1 MISKIVHTSWKDKT
15 ILQSQ
20 SPLIQEGIANLIKL
34 NPDWEVRIYD
44 DEEVNEYLRESM
56 DSRDFKLI
64 ENDHIVAKTDIWRL
78 IKLYREGGL
87 YLDIDRYC
95 NIKFEDYFTD
105 DIKCVL
111 PMCLDIGF
119 SQDFMMS
126 EIANPIYLETYKLL
140 VQRRYETSHIY
151 FLGPQTYMHGVTKVL
166 MGKMIDMNPGIETV
180 QNIREAIKDIPFIYT
195 YREQLPYDSVI
206 CRNKQ
211 GNPNDWEQ
219 QKRDLYKDYELK
231 HWTGEW

>member
-1 MISKIVHTSWKDKT
+1 MIPKIVHVSWKDKS
-15 ILQSQ
+15 ILESQ
-20 SPLIQEGIANLIKL
+20 SPLIKEGLANLIQL
-34 NPDWEVRIYD
+34 NPDWKVAIYD
-44 DEEVNEYLRESM
+44 DEEVNEYLKESM

-95 NIKFEDYFTD
+95 NIKFVDYFTNE
-105 DIKCVL
+105 IKCVL
-111 PMCLDIGF
+111 PMCLDFGF

-126 EIANPIYLETYKLL
+126 EQANPIYLETYKLL
-140 VQRRYETSHIY
+140 IQRRYETNNIY

-166 MGKMIDMNPGIETV
+166 MGEMIDMYPDMDTI
-180 QNIREAIKDIPFIYT
+180 QRIRKTIDSMPFLYT
-195 YREQLPYDSVI
+195 YRENLPYDSVI
-206 CRNKQ
+206 CRDKP
-211 GNPNDWEQ
+211 GHYDEWEH
-219 QKRDLYKDYELK
+219 QKKELYKDYELK

>member
-1 MISKIVHTSWKDKT
+1 MIPKIVHTSWKDKT
-15 ILQSQ
+15 IFQSD
-20 SPLIQEGIANLIKL
+20 SPLIQEGIVNLIKL
-34 NPDWEVRIYD
+34 NPDWKVTIYD
-44 DEEVNEYLRESM
+44 DEEVTEYLYESM
-56 DSRDFKLI
+56 DARDFKLI

-95 NIKFEDYFTD
+95 NIKFD
-105 DIKCVL
+105 DHFSDEIKCVL

-119 SQDFMMS
+119 SHDFMMS

-166 MGKMIDMNPGIETV
+166 MGQMIDVNPGIDTI
-180 QNIREAIKDIPFIYT
+180 QNIRETIQGIPFVYT
-195 YREQLPYDSVI
+195 YREDLPHDSVI

-211 GNPNDWEQ
+211 GTYDEWKEQ
-219 QKRDLYKDYELK
+219 KQDLYHNYNLK
-231 HWTGEW
+231 HWTGDW